1 MSRNP
6 GQHPEALETFEK
18 GTGDQP
24 FYAMH
29 KKPGDIALKLK
40 GEKPECPAFPG

>member
-18 GTGDQP
+18 VLEIRP

-29 KKPGDIALKLK
+29 KKTGRLKQE
-40 GEKPECPAFPG
+40 GEKPESPGFPG